1 MFFAFCEINA
11 TKFGAENEV
20 THKIIMQWKKSYYIA
35 SNVSSRKGA
44 TTFGDLPDWS
54 LYSFSYPSLIWNGSN
69 ATTFVRRTIHNEFI
83 QLVHVFPIV
92 LYPINTWVV
101 ISRCGLLK
109 ESMMIIYVI
118 IAFCVSFRAL

>member
-44 TTFGDLPDWS
+44 TIFGDLPDC
-54 LYSFSYPSLIWNGSN
+54 L
-69 ATTFVRRTIHNEFI
+69 
-83 QLVHVFPIV
+83 
-92 LYPINTWVV
+92 
-101 ISRCGLLK
+101 
-109 ESMMIIYVI
+109 
-118 IAFCVSFRAL
+118 